1 MNNQDMASMIVSL
14 TEALTTTRS
23 AVLVALAAPKNEM
36 LLAALAGDLVPV
48 IDSATK
54 VCELLR
60 AEGIVK

>member
-23 AVLVALAAPKNEM
+23 AVLVALATRSYES
-36 LLAALAGDLVPV
+36 LAAVAGDLTPV
-48 IDSATK
+48 VNTATD